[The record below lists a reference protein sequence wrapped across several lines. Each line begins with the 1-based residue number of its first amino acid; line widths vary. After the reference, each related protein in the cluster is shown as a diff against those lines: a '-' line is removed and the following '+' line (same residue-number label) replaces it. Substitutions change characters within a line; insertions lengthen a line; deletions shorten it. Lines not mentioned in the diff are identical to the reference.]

1 MVVFGAFLVVMVAEI
16 PSLRANPPP
25 LAPIRMGSVMSLP
38 SASVLQTSKKLDM
51 AAGEVAPELGNFR
64 SDLFVCAG

>member
-1 MVVFGAFLVVMVAEI
+1 
-16 PSLRANPPP
+16 
-25 LAPIRMGSVMSLP
+25 VMSLP